1 MSKTSK
7 KILSLLLSM
16 AILISIT
23 ACGSSSAP
31 TTSTG
36 DASSTSSS
44 TSPSP
49 STPAPT
55 VEKVTITFPT
65 EGVGLSM
72 GAKWTTEMTDKFK
85 ELYGDTIEL
94 KVEEI
99 PNAQSLWDKMQVLM
113 NAKNLPDIL
122 METGRNILPMVI
134 DAGQAVD
141 LTPYIDADPEW
152 KALMDPDA
160 IAQNSRDGKIYAVP
174 SSKMVVGY
182 YYNKELFK
190 KAGIEGPAK
199 TWDEFFADCEKL
211 KAIGVAPMSMDT
223 GDEGWITTLLLGSMI
238 GTDGAEGNK
247 FMNTTYPETYQVP
260 VFINNVKKIQ
270 ECFQKYT
277 TSDAV
282 GGKYEN
288 GASNFFAEKTAMIFN
303 GSWMIGNFTDTRL
316 VSADFN
322 AKVDCAAYPSNG
334 MYNAPRYGYFVGS
347 NTKEKADAAV
357 KYIKLITGA
366 EGMIR
371 GFELFGAMPA
381 SNSLVIPEK
390 SAQIQ
395 PLGAKLNVFAN
406 TATYKYKTY
415 DILWYTP
422 VRTALVTQ
430 YPLLAAGDIT
440 AEQFAK
446 ALDDAAKSAQ

>member
-1 MSKTSK
+1 MLRTSK
-7 KILSLLLSM
+7 RILPVLLLI

-23 ACGSSSAP
+23 ACNSSSAP
-31 TTSTG
+31 TKSSDDTPSTI
-36 DASSTSSS
+36 ASTSESV
-44 TSPSP
+44 P
-49 STPAPT
+49 
-55 VEKVTITFPT
+55 VKKVTITFPT
-65 EGVGLSM
+65 EAVGLQM
-72 GAKWTTEMTDKFK
+72 GAPWMKEMTDRFE
-85 ELYGDTIEL
+85 ELYGDTVEL
-94 KVEEI
+94 KLEEI

-113 NAKNLPDIL
+113 NANNLPDII

-141 LTPYIDADPEW
+141 MTPYIDADPEW

-160 IAQNSRDGKIYAVP
+160 IAQNSRDGKVYGVP

-182 YYNKELFK
+182 YYNKELFE
-190 KAGIEGPAK
+190 KAGIDGPAK

-211 KAIGVAPMSMDT
+211 KSVGITPLSMDT
-223 GDEGWITTLLLGSMI
+223 NDEAWITTLLLGSMI

-247 FMNTTYPETYQVP
+247 FMNTIYPETYQAP
-260 VFINNVKKIQ
+260 VFIKNVEKIQ

-277 TSDAV
+277 TMDAV

-288 GASNFFAEKTAMIFN
+288 GAANFFAEKTAMIFN

-316 VSADFN
+316 VSEDFN
-322 AKVDCAAYPSNG
+322 AKVDCAAYPNDG
-334 MYNAPRYGYFVGS
+334 MYNAPRYGYFCGS

-357 KYIKLITGA
+357 NFIKILTGE

-371 GFELFGAMPA
+371 AFELFGAMPA
-381 SNSLVIPEK
+381 SNSLAIPAE
-390 SAQIQ
+390 SAEIQ
-395 PLGAKLNVFAN
+395 PLGAKLNEFAN
-406 TATYKYKTY
+406 SATYKYMTY

-422 VRTALVTQ
+422 VRQALITQ
-430 YPLLAAGDIT
+430 FPLLASGDIT

-446 ALDDAAKSAQ
+446 ALDDAAETAK